1 MRDIRIAAVTL
12 LSSIGHLQTNLDRMD
27 HWIEA
32 AKSQGAEIVC
42 FPELNLSGYAPAD
55 NKNGAAL
62 SIPCPTIDLLLNKA
76 HANDLVILAGFVEKT
91 ADHQLYATHLALC
104 PDGRLEIYRKIHIA
118 PPEKKVFTAGDQ
130 ITVFEAKGINI
141 GIQLCYDA
149 HFPELSTQ
157 MALKGADVIFM
168 PHASPRGT
176 PEEKYRSWCRHLT
189 ARAYDNG
196 LFIVACNQS
205 GTNERGMSFPG
216 IALVIS
222 PSGETLARRL
232 DGVEGL
238 LVAELKAEAI
248 DRVRRHR
255 MRYFL
260 PNRRPD
266 VYDTKSPN

>member
-1 MRDIRIAAVTL
+1 MHDIRIATVTL
-12 LSSIGHLQTNLDRMD
+12 PASIGHLQTNIERMD
-27 HWIEA
+27 RWIAA

-55 NKNGAAL
+55 KKNGAAMPV
-62 SIPCPTIDLLLNKA
+62 PCPTTDLLLEKA
-76 HANDLVILAGFVEKT
+76 RKNDLVILAGLVEKT
-91 ADHQLYATHLALC
+91 AAQKIYAAHLAFC

-118 PPEKKVFTAGDQ
+118 PPEKRVFSAGDR
-130 ITVFEAKGINI
+130 ITVFEAKGLNI

-157 MALKGADVIFM
+157 MALRGADVIFM

-176 PEEKYRSWCRHLT
+176 PQEKYNSWCRHLT
-189 ARAYDNG
+189 ARAFDNG
-196 LFIVACNQS
+196 VFIVACNQN

-216 IALVIS
+216 LAVVID
-222 PSGETLARRL
+222 PAGEIVAKRL
-232 DGVEGL
+232 DGLEGL
-238 LVAELKAEAI
+238 LVTELKAEAL
-248 DRVRRHR
+248 DRVRGHR

-266 VYDTKSPN
+266 VYRSKSSV